1 FPMMDVQ
8 AFRGRFYNA
17 KECKPNAN
25 MPVLVSSYGF
35 WKRNG
40 GRDDFVDST
49 LHINGQPYT
58 VIGIAP
64 DGIQRR
70 ERLDRAAY
78 LAAARHSF
86 AARFGFRRFRN
97 YARPVGPKKLH
108 LQSSGAD
115 AFRPDDRR
123 GKSQFADAG
132 ATVKCDSTRR
142 QRRFARAA
150 NSNAVT
156 IQPEHAAGG

>member
-1 FPMMDVQ
+1 MRIWLYLYQ
-8 AFRGRFYNA
+8 ATAFGNETVA
-17 KECKPNAN
+17 A
-25 MPVLVSSYGF
+25 MILLVAPTHQ
-35 WKRNG
+35 RTALH
-40 GRDDFVDST
+40 RDR
-49 LHINGQPYT
+49 HRAGW
-58 VIGIAP
+58 
-64 DGIQRR
+64 IQRR
-70 ERLDRAAY
+70 ERVDRAGY

-108 LQSSGAD
+108 LQSRGAD
-115 AFRPDDRR
+115 AFRPNNRR
-123 GKSQFADAG
+123 GKSPFTGAG

-156 IQPEHAAGG
+156 IQPEHATGG